1 MIRKRQRLNESS
13 GTVTLANTW
22 ELNGTMTAEFRTRDD
37 VPVRL
42 SITGDEKSYNVD
54 IQMRIERDW
63 FGINENPYWT
73 SVLKRP
79 RKFNSLTDA
88 VEFATGN
95 YASKVSAVLYN
106 IEDIEEEENED

>member
-1 MIRKRQRLNESS
+1 MIRKRHRLNESS
-13 GTVTLANTW
+13 GTVTLWKTG
-22 ELNGTMTAEFRTRDD
+22 ELNGTMTAEFLTRDD
-37 VPVRL
+37 VLVRL

-63 FGINENPYWT
+63 FGINKNPYWT

-88 VEFATGN
+88 VEFATKK
-95 YASKVSAVLYN
+95 YTDKVSAFLYS